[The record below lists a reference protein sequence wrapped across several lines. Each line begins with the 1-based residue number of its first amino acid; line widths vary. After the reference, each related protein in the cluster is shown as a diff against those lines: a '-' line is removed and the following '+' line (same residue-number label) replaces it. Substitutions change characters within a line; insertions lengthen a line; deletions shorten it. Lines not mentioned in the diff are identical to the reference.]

1 MMTMMILVLKTRGV
15 DEDGDS
21 VDADDGGGYDDGTLW

>member
-1 MMTMMILVLKTRGV
+1 MMTMMISVLKTQGF
-15 DEDGDS
+15 DEDDDS